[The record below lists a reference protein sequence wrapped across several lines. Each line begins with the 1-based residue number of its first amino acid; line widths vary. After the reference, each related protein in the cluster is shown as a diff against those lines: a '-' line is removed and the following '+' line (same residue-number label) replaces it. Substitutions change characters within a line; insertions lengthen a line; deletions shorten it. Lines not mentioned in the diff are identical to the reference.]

1 MSPPFKA
8 PFTALRRESF
18 SAPAGNKV
26 RSVRRVNRFLLLGAG
41 LSLFVAA
48 SLASAVPVGASPPPR
63 LTLVLD
69 SGDTLHVV
77 RVEPAGIGTVR
88 ITNDEGR
95 FQFLSAHRIRRV
107 LDEDGRDRTR
117 EALDLRRGIG
127 SAPRAISLEPMPQEP
142 RRARYGPRSVTRSFM
157 ITETSAFGRLDPSL
171 DDERSFTASFD
182 LGHAVNVTAR
192 DAVGASLFIGGG
204 DGSGD
209 FGVRARYRRWF
220 GTRSCLEFAPGLIL
234 SHDEPGPA
242 DGRGIG
248 FVGQIAYTYAR
259 WVSGALQIY
268 SVRRSGV
275 WQYVPGPDFFTPG
288 YSYLE
293 PGYRDTGVMLGVKI
307 GGRAGMAAGAAG
319 TLAAI
324 VASSHRRFNP
334 TYETIAPR
342 LSPPAP

>member
-1 MSPPFKA
+1 M
-8 PFTALRRESF
+8 
-18 SAPAGNKV
+18 
-26 RSVRRVNRFLLLGAG
+26 FLL
-41 LSLFVAA
+41 AA
-48 SLASAVPVGASPPPR
+48 CSVGWTAPLNDPPGI
-63 LTLVLD
+63 LIVTE
-69 SGDTLHVV
+69 SGDTL
-77 RVEPAGIGTVR
+77 RAGSVEPAGIGTVR
-88 ITNDEGR
+88 IIDVEGR
-95 FQFLSAHRIRRV
+95 YRFLSANRIRRV

-142 RRARYGPRSVTRSFM
+142 RHARYGPRSVTRSFM

-342 LSPPAP
+342 LSPVAP